1 MKRLPK
7 KITYGEKY
15 TPAMAITDQAEADR
29 YFALC
34 VDHSMR
40 MGKTRVE
47 AEELERTNLGY
58 FAGYYDVMTRR
69 RVDKLY
75 GAMHP
80 IFGRSE
86 PTAEEA
92 FEIGKTIGR
101 LMAGG
106 SR

>member
-1 MKRLPK
+1 
-7 KITYGEKY
+7 
-15 TPAMAITDQAEADR
+15 MAILDQAEADE

-40 MGKTRVE
+40 AGKTRIE

-58 FAGYYDVMTRR
+58 FAGYYDTTTRD
-69 RVDKLY
+69 RVDRLY

-80 IFGRSE
+80 IFGRSK

-101 LMAGG
+101 IMAGG
-106 SR
+106 SK